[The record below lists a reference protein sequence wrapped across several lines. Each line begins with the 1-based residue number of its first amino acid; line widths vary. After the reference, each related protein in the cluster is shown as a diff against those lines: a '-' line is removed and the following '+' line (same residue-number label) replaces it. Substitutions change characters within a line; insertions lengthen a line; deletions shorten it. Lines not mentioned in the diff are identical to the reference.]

1 MLRTMFD
8 RVVVPLDLGGPA
20 DRALPVAQAVARKL
34 GARLDAV
41 MVTSRGV
48 DPRVDE
54 HEARWHA
61 RSVGCEL
68 DVVEL
73 RTDDHVVD
81 GMLAVAGAPR
91 TLLCMASHAH
101 GAAADLVLHSVSEQV
116 LRRAPAPVLA
126 VGPRTVIVPPPRLDA
141 IVCCIGAD
149 VALARPLLAVVVEWS
164 HHLGCEPA
172 LLQVTAPGAADPASD
187 ASADR
192 ATLEN
197 VTHLARELWAQGV
210 KATWQTVSDPDP
222 ASGIVRFVSDLPGAV
237 VVMASH
243 GQTGLRRLVLGSV
256 TLDVL
261 AHSPQPVLVVP
272 ARTPA
277 NSQVR

>member
-20 DRALPVAQAVARKL
+20 DRALPVGQAVARKL

-68 DVVEL
+68 DGVEL
-73 RTDDHVVD
+73 RTDGHVVE
-81 GMLAVAGAPR
+81 GLLAVAGAPR
-91 TLLCMASHAH
+91 TLLCMATHAQ

-116 LRRAPAPVLA
+116 LRRAPVPVLA

-141 IVCCIGAD
+141 LVCCIGAD
-149 VALARPLLAVVVEWS
+149 VALARRLLPVVVEWS
-164 HHLGCEPA
+164 RHLSCEPA
-172 LLQVTAPGAADPASD
+172 LVHVAAPGAAHPSSD
-187 ASADR
+187 VSADR
-192 ATLEN
+192 ATLED
-197 VTHLARELWAQGV
+197 LAQLTRELSVRGV
-210 KATWQTVSDPDP
+210 TATWHTVSDSDP
-222 ASGIVRFVSDLPGAV
+222 ASGILLFASDLPGAV

-243 GQTGLRRLVLGSV
+243 GRTGLRRLALGSV
-256 TLDVL
+256 TLEVL

-272 ARTPA
+272 AGTP
-277 NSQVR
+277 R

>member
-1 MLRTMFD
+1 MLRTMVD
-8 RVVVPLDLGGPA
+8 RVVVPLDLGGPP
-20 DRALPVAQAVARKL
+20 DRALPVGQAAARKL

-48 DPRVDE
+48 DRRVDE

-68 DVVEL
+68 DGVEL
-73 RTDDHVVD
+73 RIDDHVVD
-81 GMLAVAGAPR
+81 GLLAVAGAPR
-91 TLLCMASHAH
+91 TLLCMATHAH

-116 LRRAPAPVLA
+116 LRRAPAPLLA
-126 VGPRTVIVPPPRLDA
+126 VGPRTVIAPPPRLDT

-149 VALARPLLAVVVEWS
+149 VSLARRLLPVVAEWS
-164 HHLGCEPA
+164 QHLGCEPA
-172 LLQVTAPGAADPASD
+172 LLHVAAPGAAHPSSD

-197 VTHLARELWAQGV
+197 LAQLTHELSVRGVT
-210 KATWQTVSDPDP
+210 ATSHTVSDPDP
-222 ASGIVRFVSDLPGAV
+222 ASGILLFASDLPGAV
-237 VVMASH
+237 VIMASH
-243 GQTGLRRLVLGSV
+243 GRTGLRRLALGSV

-261 AHSPQPVLVVP
+261 AHSPQPVLVVSHAP
-272 ARTPA
+272 TESR
-277 NSQVR
+277 